1 MPKNI
6 NRRNFIKKSVIASTG
21 AGLSLSLEEKILLA
35 RHTARANRTVLGT
48 TYGERNTS
56 ANKLPTG
63 RIGKLN
69 ISRLICGGNL
79 INGFAHGRDLIYVSS
94 LLRHYFTD
102 DKIMETWEICEES
115 GINTMIS
122 TVHSPHAQGNDPT
135 IRVINRYRKERGGK
149 IQWLA
154 QCFPQSNDLT
164 GRIKIA
170 IDNGA
175 DGAFIQGQVGDTWT
189 RVGRVDLL
197 AKAVE
202 FIKKNGLIAG
212 VACHDIAV
220 PMALEKA
227 GVDVDFYMKTLH
239 KDDYWSATPK
249 EQLPDVGLPGHD
261 NMWCVAPEKT
271 IEFMRKVKKPWIA
284 YKVLA
289 AGAIHPRK
297 GFRYAFENGADFA
310 CVGMLDFQVREDAL
324 IAKNLLSVKF
334 KRKRPWRA

>member
-6 NRRNFIKKSVIASTG
+6 DRRNFIKKSVIASTS
-21 AGLSLSLEEKILLA
+21 AGIGLSLEEKILLA
-35 RHTARANRTVLGT
+35 RQTARINRA
-48 TYGERNTS
+48 ERNNST
-56 ANKLPTG
+56 NKLPIG
-63 RIGKLN
+63 KIGKLN

-79 INGFAHGRDLIYVSS
+79 INGFAHDRDLIYVSS

-102 DKIMETWEICEES
+102 DKIMETWEICEEC

-122 TVHSPHAQGNDPT
+122 TVNSPYASGNDPT
-135 IRVINRYRKERGGK
+135 IRVIKRYRNERGGK

-175 DGAFIQGQVGDTWT
+175 DGAFIQGEVGDTWT
-189 RVGRVDLL
+189 RIGRIDLI
-197 AKAVE
+197 AKTVE
-202 FIKKNGLIAG
+202 FIKKNGLVAG

-220 PMALEKA
+220 PIAIEKA
-227 GVDVDFYMKTLH
+227 GIDVDFYMKTLH
-239 KDDYWSATPK
+239 KGDYWSATPK

-261 NMWCVAPEKT
+261 NMWCVTPEKT
-271 IEFMRKVKKPWIA
+271 IEFMKKVKKPWIA

-289 AGAIHPRK
+289 AGAIHPRE
-297 GFRYAFENGADFA
+297 GFRYAFENGADFT

-324 IAKNLLSVKF
+324 IAKNLLSGKL
-334 KRKRPWRA
+334 KRKRPWQA

>member
-1 MPKNI
+1 MPNNL
-6 NRRNFIKKSVIASTG
+6 NRRSFIKKSVVASTG
-21 AGLSLSLEEKILLA
+21 ASLCLSLEEKILLG
-35 RHTARANRTVLGT
+35 RQTAKVNRA
-48 TYGERNTS
+48 ERNT
-56 ANKLPTG
+56 AGGNLPTG
-63 RIGKLN
+63 KIGKLN

-79 INGFAHGRDLIYVSS
+79 INGFAHDRDLIYVSS
-94 LLRHYFTD
+94 LLQHYFTD

-122 TVHSPHAQGNDPT
+122 TVNSPYANGNDPT
-135 IRVINRYRKERGGK
+135 IRVINKYRNERGGR

-175 DGAFIQGQVGDTWT
+175 DGAFIQGEIGDRWT
-189 RVGRVDLL
+189 RIGRLDLL
-197 AKAVE
+197 AKAVA
-202 FIKKNGLIAG
+202 FIKENGLVAG

-249 EQLPDVGLPGHD
+249 EQRPAVGLPEHD

-271 IEFMRKVKKPWIA
+271 VEFMSSVKKPWIA

-289 AGAIHPRK
+289 AGAIHPRE

-310 CVGMLDFQVREDAL
+310 CVGMLDFQVIEDVL
-324 IAKNLLSVKF
+324 IAKNLLTNNLN
-334 KRKRPWRA
+334 RQRPWRA